1 MISVIPI
8 WSGRKMGNYDVLFV
22 DDEPKALEAFERQL
36 RKRFSIRTAG
46 SADEALKILEKDGPC
61 AVIVSD
67 MRMPGMDG
75 IQLLSLVKDMYPE
88 TIRIM
93 LTGNTDQETAIGSVN
108 DGQIFRF
115 LTKPTTPQ
123 VLITSLE
130 VAIRQYRL
138 ITAEKE
144 LLNQTLKGSIKVL
157 CELLSLANAT
167 AFSGGYRI
175 KKSVVEIAEKLRLE
189 RIWQYEVAA
198 LMSQI
203 GCITIPDDILRKI
216 QAGTDLTQKEERMY
230 RNHPKIGEK
239 LIGKIPRLEHV
250 AAMIGNQMLSWD
262 EYDEEPGILLTEE
275 ERIGAQILRAT
286 IDHDLLLLQGLSHF
300 EAMQKLE
307 MCQGVYNPEIL
318 KILAEIEAATERV
331 RIVTL
336 NFEDIVP
343 GMIADE
349 DILAKNGAVIIPR
362 GQEITWSVIQG
373 LTNFLEHI
381 GIKDP
386 IRVRLNET
394 GDSEPLP
401 TE

>member
-1 MISVIPI
+1 MS
-8 WSGRKMGNYDVLFV
+8 NYDVLFV

-36 RKRFSIRTAG
+36 RKRFSIRTAE
-46 SADEALKILEKDGPC
+46 SALEALEILEKDGPC

-75 IQLLSLVKDMYPE
+75 IELLSRVKDLYPE
-88 TIRIM
+88 TVRIM

-108 DGQIFRF
+108 GGQIFRF

-123 VLITSLE
+123 VLATSLE
-130 VAIRQYRL
+130 VAIRQYKL

-157 CELLSLANAT
+157 CELLSLANPT
-167 AFSGGYRI
+167 AFSGGFRI
-175 KKSVVEIAEKLRLE
+175 KKLVVMIAEKLQLDRV
-189 RIWQYEVAA
+189 WQYEVAA

-216 QAGTDLTQKEERMY
+216 QAGTEITQKEERMY
-230 RNHPKIGEK
+230 RNHPRIGAK

-250 AAMIGNQMLSWD
+250 AAMIGNQMVSWD
-262 EYDEEPGILLTEE
+262 EYGEEPGILLPEE
-275 ERIGAQILRAT
+275 VKAGAQILRAT
-286 IDHDLLLLQGLSHF
+286 IDHDLHLLQGFTHL
-300 EAMQKLE
+300 EAIQRLE
-307 MCQGVYNPEIL
+307 TYQGVYNPEIL
-318 KILAEIEAATERV
+318 KILSENEIATERV

-343 GMIADE
+343 GMTADE

-373 LTNFLEHI
+373 LNNFLEHI
-381 GIKDP
+381 GIMDP

-394 GDSEPLP
+394 TDSDSLE
-401 TE
+401 T

>member
-1 MISVIPI
+1 M
-8 WSGRKMGNYDVLFV
+8 
-22 DDEPKALEAFERQL
+22 
-36 RKRFSIRTAG
+36 T
-46 SADEALKILEKDGPC
+46 
-61 AVIVSD
+61 
-67 MRMPGMDG
+67 
-75 IQLLSLVKDMYPE
+75 
-88 TIRIM
+88 
-93 LTGNTDQETAIGSVN
+93 
-108 DGQIFRF
+108 
-115 LTKPTTPQ
+115 
-123 VLITSLE
+123 TSLE

-157 CELLSLANAT
+157 CELLSLANPT

-175 KKSVVEIAEKLRLE
+175 KEIVVKIAEKLRLD

-230 RNHPKIGEK
+230 RNHPRIGEK

-262 EYDEEPGILLTEE
+262 EYGEEPGILLTEE
-275 ERIGAQILRAT
+275 EQMGAQILRAT
-286 IDHDLLLLQGLSHF
+286 IDHDLLLLQGISHL
-300 EAMQKLE
+300 EAIQRLE
-307 MCQGVYNPEIL
+307 MRQGVYNPEIL
-318 KILAEIEAATERV
+318 RILAENEAATERV

-349 DILAKNGAVIIPR
+349 DILAKNGAVNYSTR
-362 GQEITWSVIQG
+362 
-373 LTNFLEHI
+373 
-381 GIKDP
+381 
-386 IRVRLNET
+386 T
-394 GDSEPLP
+394 GDHLVGNSGVDQFP
-401 TE
+401 

>member
-1 MISVIPI
+1 MS
-8 WSGRKMGNYDVLFV
+8 NYDVLFV
-22 DDEPKALEAFERQL
+22 DDEPKALQAFERQL

-46 SADEALKILEKDGPC
+46 SGGEALTILEKDGPC

-75 IQLLSLVKDMYPE
+75 IQLLSRIKDLYPD
-88 TIRIM
+88 TVRIM

-123 VLITSLE
+123 ALVTSLE
-130 VAIRQYRL
+130 VAVRQHRL

-157 CELLSLANAT
+157 CELLSLANSN
-167 AFSGGYRI
+167 AFSGGYQI
-175 KKSVVEIAEKLRLE
+175 KDMVVRLAEKLMLE
-189 RIWQYEVAA
+189 RVWQYEVAA

-203 GCITIPDDILRKI
+203 GCVTIPDDILRKI
-216 QAGTDLTQKEERMY
+216 QAGADLTPKEERMY
-230 RNHPKIGEK
+230 RNHPGIGAK

-262 EYDEEPGILLTEE
+262 EYGEEPGIHLTEE
-275 ERIGAQILRAT
+275 EQMGAQILRSAL
-286 IDHDLLLLQGLSHF
+286 DYDFLLARGSSHL
-300 EAMQKLE
+300 EAIRTME
-307 MCQGVYNPEIL
+307 MRRGVYNPEIL
-318 KILAEIEAATERV
+318 RILAESEVATERV

-343 GMIADE
+343 GMVADE
-349 DILAKNGAVIIPR
+349 DILAKNGALIIPR

-381 GIKDP
+381 GIRDP
-386 IRVRLNET
+386 IRVRLYEAVDT
-394 GDSEPLP
+394 EPLP
-401 TE
+401 AE

>member
-1 MISVIPI
+1 
-8 WSGRKMGNYDVLFV
+8 MGNYDILFV
-22 DDEPKALEAFERQL
+22 DDEPKTLEAFERQL

-46 SADEALKILEKDGPC
+46 SADEALAILEKDGPC

-75 IQLLSLVKDMYPE
+75 IQLLSLVKNLYPD
-88 TIRIM
+88 TVRIM
-93 LTGNTDQETAIGSVN
+93 LTGNADQETAIGSVN

-123 VLITSLE
+123 ALTTSLE
-130 VAIRQYRL
+130 VAVKQYRL

-144 LLNQTLKGSIKVL
+144 LLNQTLRESIKVL
-157 CELLSLANAT
+157 CELLSLANPT
-167 AFSGGYRI
+167 AFSSGYRI
-175 KKSVVEIAEKLRLE
+175 KKMVIRIAETLRLE

-203 GCITIPDDILRKI
+203 GCITIPDDILQKI
-216 QAGTDLTQKEERMY
+216 QAGTERTQKEERMY

-250 AAMIGNQMLSWD
+250 AAIIGNQMLSWK
-262 EYDEEPGILLTEE
+262 EFGEEPGMLLTEE
-275 ERIGAQILRAT
+275 VQMGAQILRAT
-286 IDHDLLLLQGLSHF
+286 IDHDRLLLQGISHS
-300 EAMQKLE
+300 EAIQRMDAR
-307 MCQGVYNPEIL
+307 QGVYNPEIV
-318 KILAEIEAATERV
+318 KILAENETATERV
-331 RIVTL
+331 RIITM

-381 GIKDP
+381 GIREP
-386 IRVRLNET
+386 IRVRVNET
-394 GDSEPLP
+394 LSS
-401 TE
+401 